1 MKARSFRFKPV
12 MLAILGGITVLAV
25 ANASAGTMTGFNN
38 RVGSW
43 VTRDGVN
50 VFGDNNHVFASG
62 VMVGDGQTNGLNDS
76 VVIGNYASSDYGSS
90 GGDEIAPDNPN
101 AGPATAIGSFA
112 FSAANGLAAGSHAS
126 AQLTGVAVGAS
137 TKAEESAVAVGFQ
150 SNAGFNS
157 VTIGANSRTFYNSVA
172 IGSNASAE
180 YGMAI
185 GTDASSGGNG
195 IAIGADSLA
204 GGDST
209 AFGVGARADYWGTA
223 VGEGATAVNIGSAAF
238 GNNSLAVGSATAIGS
253 NAHAEGAYSTAI
265 GVGTSTPGTG
275 SIAIG
280 TYSAAEG
287 DYSTAVGANAK
298 TWGRDSVALGD
309 FSDDGGQKKVVSV
322 GSWAI
327 QRRIINVADGIDG
340 NDAVNVNQ
348 LNAVSQLVSQNTANI
363 LALQNSGTPLQSTL
377 RAAAPVVGVTASGAS
392 GSLFAASG
400 NAGETAVATGARATA
415 MGANAQAV
423 AGNSVALGADSVADR
438 TNTVSVGSSGNERQ
452 ITNVAAGT
460 QGTDAVNVDQLNDKV
475 AQSNAYTDQ
484 AVAGANAHTDQA
496 IASAK
501 RDLEHYSDRA
511 TASVLAI
518 PSIPVLNAGEKWV
531 GTAVGNYGSATAVG
545 FAAAYQ
551 VTSNLNFGV
560 GVSTA
565 NSGPTAVKAQAGY
578 RW

>member
-1 MKARSFRFKPV
+1 MKVHSFRFKPV

-38 RVGSW
+38 HVGWW

-50 VFGDNNHVFASG
+50 VFGDDNHVFASG

-90 GGDEIAPDNPN
+90 LGDEMAPDNPN

-223 VGEGATAVNIGSAAF
+223 VGEAASAANGGAAF
-238 GNNSLAVGSATAIGS
+238 GGYAFAASGGDTAIGS
-253 NAHAEGAYSTAI
+253 DARAEGGSTA
-265 GVGTSTPGTG
+265 VGKGASTSGAG
-275 SIAIG
+275 SVALG
-280 TYSAAEG
+280 SYSAAGG
-287 DYSTAVGANAK
+287 DHSTAVGANARAS
-298 TWGRDSVALGD
+298 GRDSVALGD
-309 FSDDGGQKKVVSV
+309 YSDDGGEAKVVSV
-322 GSWAI
+322 GSWSI
-327 QRRIINVADGIDG
+327 RRRITNVANGIDG

-348 LNAVSQLVSQNTANI
+348 LNAVSQLVSQNTADI
-363 LALQNSGTPLQSTL
+363 LALQGGGTQLQSTL

-400 NAGETAVATGARATA
+400 NVGETAVATGARATA

-423 AGNSVALGADSVADR
+423 AGNSVALGADSIADR
-438 TNTVSVGSSGNERQ
+438 ANTVSVGSSGNERQ

-518 PSIPVLNAGEKWV
+518 PSIPVLNAGDKWV